1 MKKKY
6 YIFFSILPAF
16 LWIVFIYYKTGI
28 LFETNDDRY
37 ISEILSGA
45 LTGAPEAHTTYVNYL
60 LCLPLMF
67 LYRITG
73 NIAWYGILLVA
84 IQVLCHSILFYAFYT
99 KWKLYSLPFFLGVL
113 LSGLYIAGLLQYTST
128 AALLAVTGYVVLLML
143 PDSRK
148 KYSVFFLCELFA
160 FLLRYQAMLMIQP
173 LGLLTFLGIEFAKKD
188 LVLKDIGTS
197 NSSFS
202 NKNLRRI
209 LIPLIV
215 LLLTIVIGL
224 LGNHLGYHSSDWKEY
239 IRFNE
244 ARTELFDYYGAPDYA
259 SAKNIL
265 EKYNVSEAEYL
276 SFCNLTILEDNLSA
290 DCLQELAELSKEQ
303 YYDTHHP
310 SVMDCIISS
319 ITNYITDGHWLIN
332 RIPIILWICAIIAL
346 IVFRNFSFIIPLI
359 GLFLGRTVTWT
370 YLLYR
375 GRIPSRVSVPIYIC
389 EIIFL
394 IVILSEILLRT
405 LTTEK
410 SSRQTTITLFI
421 FGLLFMIIAFKSG
434 LMQYRYVKQT
444 NQAQT
449 IFDQSFQE
457 LQDYCLSHPDNI
469 YLIEAQALGYYKG
482 KALSPT
488 MYQPRNSL
496 VTGCWYSQS
505 PHMINALNAY
515 IGNTK
520 ASESVSGH
528 TPLYFIIPDGEN
540 ERIAPIL
547 TYLSE
552 YTGHEAILSDQFIV
566 SHGGTYLVYC
576 YH

>member
-6 YIFFSILPAF
+6 LPFFSILPAF
-16 LWIVFIYYKTGI
+16 LWIVLIYYETGI

-45 LTGAPEAHTTYVNYL
+45 LTGTPEAHTTYVNYL
-60 LCLPLMF
+60 LCLPLAF
-67 LYRITG
+67 LYRITE

-99 KWKLYSLPFFLGVL
+99 KWRLYSLPLFLGVL
-113 LSGLYIAGLLQYTST
+113 FSDLYIAGLLQYTST

-143 PDSRK
+143 SDSRK
-148 KYSVFFLCELFA
+148 KYGVFFLCELFA

-173 LGLLTFLGIEFAKKD
+173 LGLLTFLGIEYAKKD
-188 LVLKDIGTS
+188 LVLRDIGTS
-197 NSSFS
+197 NSSFFK
-202 NKNLRRI
+202 KNLRHI
-209 LIPLIV
+209 LMPIIA
-215 LLLTIVIGL
+215 LLLTIVIGR

-265 EKYNVSEAEYL
+265 VEYNVSEAEYL

-303 YYDTHHP
+303 YYGTHHP
-310 SVMDCIISS
+310 SVMDCITSS
-319 ITNYITDGHWLIN
+319 ITNYATDGHWLIN
-332 RIPIILWICAIIAL
+332 KIPITLWIGAIITL
-346 IVFRNFSFIIPLI
+346 IVFRNFTFIIPLI

-370 YLLYR
+370 YLLYH
-375 GRIPSRVSVPIYIC
+375 GRIPSRVSIPIYIC

-394 IVILSEILLRT
+394 IVILSEILLCT
-405 LTTEK
+405 STTEK
-410 SSRQTTITLFI
+410 SCRQITIAMFI
-421 FGLLFMIIAFKSG
+421 LGLLFMIIAFKSG

-444 NQAQT
+444 NHAQT

-488 MYQPRNSL
+488 MYQSRNSL

-505 PHMINALNAY
+505 PYMINALSSY
-515 IGNTK
+515 IDNTK
-520 ASESVSGH
+520 ASASSN
-528 TPLYFIIPDGEN
+528 TPLYFIAADGESD
-540 ERIAPIL
+540 RIAPIL

-552 YTGHEAILSDQFIV
+552 YTGHDGILFDQFTV

-576 YH
+576 YQ